1 MQSDKPFYKPFIK
14 EKNMKKALVFLL
26 VLLTVLPCAI
36 ACKTGG
42 DSENTKGTGDNT
54 TDGSQ
59 AASTPAGTE
68 DPFDDKVPEDLR
80 FDGRTFTMTGP
91 IPSGYVVFYQEE
103 DSDDPVDSA
112 VYKRN
117 MILEDRFAI
126 KIVGIELGQTDSHA
140 DAFSSYVSSGDDI
153 IDVMGIGFYQSG
165 LAMIINDYVLP
176 WNDVKY
182 INVDRDWWNKSA
194 TETLSILGNYYYLT
208 GDINVGALRCTMP
221 IFFNKTEAEEYK
233 DVVGDLY
240 QTVRDGKWTY
250 ELFLNYI
257 KAYSHD
263 NGDDVQDENDYY
275 GLVQNGYTLMSHLY
289 YADVVTAVVN
299 DNGAELMLTDDKIV
313 GIVDRARELLNNKYY
328 SYVRDGDQEIS
339 DIFFSDRALFMNTD
353 LSSAGNWRDKNT
365 DFGIL
370 PLPKYD
376 EAQENY
382 TTYTDQW
389 GLMLAL
395 PCTAQEPDRT
405 GAVLEAMAAL
415 SKKLVT
421 PAYYDVMLLGKLK
434 RDDESEEMLDILYK
448 NVVYDPG
455 TIYAGDL
462 NLLPMNACVRRD
474 ASLTTWYAQMSEA
487 LLNNITI
494 LYDHVRQS
502 KG

>member
-1 MQSDKPFYKPFIK
+1 
-14 EKNMKKALVFLL
+14 MKKALIFLL
-26 VLLTVLPCAI
+26 ILLTVLPCAI

-42 DSENTKGTGDNT
+42 DPEDTKATDTVGFDTNGGTDT
-54 TDGSQ
+54 SDSV
-59 AASTPAGTE
+59 TE
-68 DPFDDKVPEDLR
+68 DPYDDKVPDDLK
-80 FDGRTFTMTGP
+80 FDGRTFTMAAP
-91 IPSGYVVFYQEE
+91 IPSGYVVFYQET
-103 DSDDPVDSA
+103 DSDNPVDSA

-117 MILEDRFAI
+117 KILEERFDI
-126 KIVGIELGQTDSHA
+126 KIVGIELGTTDGHA
-140 DAFSSYVSSGDDI
+140 DAFSSYAQIDDDI
-153 IDVMGIGFYQSG
+153 IDVIGIGFYQSG

-194 TETLSILGNYYYLT
+194 TETLSVLGNYYYLT

-221 IFFNKTEAEEYK
+221 IFFNKTEAEEYE

-240 QTVRDGKWTY
+240 QTVRDGEWTY
-250 ELFLNYI
+250 DLFLDYI
-257 KAYSHD
+257 KTYSHD
-263 NGDDVQDENDYY
+263 NGDTVQDANDYY
-275 GLVQNGYTLMSHLY
+275 GLVQNGNTLMSHLY
-289 YADVVTAVVN
+289 YADVVTAKVT
-299 DNGAELMLTDDKIV
+299 DDGAELLLTDNKIID
-313 GIVDRARELLNNKYY
+313 IVDTARELLNDKYY
-328 SYVRDGDQEIS
+328 TYLRDGDQEIS

-353 LSSAGNWRDKNT
+353 LSSAGNWRDKDT

-370 PLPKYD
+370 PFPKYD

-382 TTYTDQW
+382 TTYADQW

-395 PCTAQEPDRT
+395 PCTATNTDRT
-405 GAVLEAMAAL
+405 GAILEAMAAL
-415 SKKLVT
+415 SRKYVT

-448 NVVYDPG
+448 NVIYDPG

-474 ASLTTWYAQMSEA
+474 ASLATWYAQMSEA
-487 LLNNITI
+487 LLSNITI
-494 LYDHVRQS
+494 LYDHVRES

>member
-1 MQSDKPFYKPFIK
+1 
-14 EKNMKKALVFLL
+14 MKKALIFLL
-26 VLLTVLPCAI
+26 ILMTVLPCAI

-42 DSENTKGTGDNT
+42 DPEDTNGGTDTVGFDTNGG
-54 TDGSQ
+54 TDTSD
-59 AASTPAGTE
+59 SVTE
-68 DPFDDKVPEDLR
+68 DPYDDKVPDDLK
-80 FDGRTFTMTGP
+80 FDGRTFTMAAP
-91 IPSGYVVFYQEE
+91 IPSGYVVFYQET

-117 MILEDRFAI
+117 KILEERFDI
-126 KIVGIELGQTDSHA
+126 KIVGIELGTTDGHA
-140 DAFSSYVSSGDDI
+140 DAFSSYAQIDDDI
-153 IDVMGIGFYQSG
+153 IDVIGIGFYQSG

-194 TETLSILGNYYYLT
+194 TETLSVLGNYYYLT
-208 GDINVGALRCTMP
+208 GDINVGALRCTMS
-221 IFFNKTEAEEYK
+221 IFFNKTEAEEYE

-240 QTVRDGKWTY
+240 QTVRDGEWTY
-250 ELFLNYI
+250 DLFLDYI
-257 KAYSHD
+257 KTYSHD
-263 NGDDVQDENDYY
+263 NGDTVQDANDYY
-275 GLVQNGYTLMSHLY
+275 GFVQNGNTLMSHLY
-289 YADVVTAVVN
+289 YADVVTAKVT
-299 DNGAELMLTDDKIV
+299 DDGAELLLTDNKIID
-313 GIVDRARELLNNKYY
+313 IVDTARELLNDKYY
-328 SYVRDGDQEIS
+328 TYLRDGDQEIS
-339 DIFFSDRALFMNTD
+339 DIFFSDRVLFMNTD
-353 LSSAGNWRDKNT
+353 LSSAENWRDKDT

-382 TTYTDQW
+382 TTYADQW

-395 PCTAQEPDRT
+395 PCTATNTDRT
-405 GAVLEAMAAL
+405 GAILEAMAAL
-415 SKKLVT
+415 SRKYVT

-448 NVVYDPG
+448 NVIYDPG

-474 ASLTTWYAQMSEA
+474 ASLATWYAQMSEA
-487 LLNNITI
+487 LLSNIKI
-494 LYDHVRQS
+494 LYDHVRES